1 MQVISMVW
9 LVNVYQQLQNLA
21 KATVFSYGPSGYTQ
35 QRVNY
40 FDNNPSG
47 GSGAVVVAP
56 SDQLRARYPGYFD
69 SSR

>member
-1 MQVISMVW
+1 MVW

-21 KATVFSYGPSGYTQ
+21 KATVFNYGPSGYTQ

-47 GSGAVVVAP
+47 GSGVVVVAP
-56 SDQLRARYPGYFD
+56 SDQLRARFPGYFD